1 MKNKTKLN
9 LTGIMAAITITTMIL
24 LGYNTIISN
33 NKIKATNP
41 LPKASWDI
49 KIGSSAQ
56 EELKKTITLTDGS
69 LLSIGNT
76 NNKTPNGDLTPK
88 GQGAHDGESTAIPF
102 RIR

>member
-9 LTGIMAAITITTMIL
+9 LTGIIAVITITTMIL
-24 LGYNTIISN
+24 LGYSTIKN
-33 NKIKATNP
+33 ENKIKATNP

-56 EELKKTITLTDGS
+56 EELKKTIVLTDDS
-69 LLSIGNT
+69 LLSVGNT
-76 NNKTPNGDLTPK
+76 NNKVPNGDLTPK
-88 GQGAHDGESTAIPF
+88 GQGAPDGESTAIPF